1 MLRRPAH
8 VTRRRVAA
16 HACPDCHRLWALRGV
31 RTDSGAWLILCAFCG
46 WSDLRPTGVARDGDL
61 PSSRTPQHDTTGA
74 SPAEENWVHAV
85 LLYAHDDELLTVLED
100 YLLEGWARGAVG
112 LVIATPEHR
121 RALRAR
127 LDAHGVTRTLG
138 AGRLVELD
146 AATTLEQFMRD
157 GAPDAELFHRTVGSL
172 VRDHAADGGL
182 RGFGEMVDV
191 LWADGNAVGALQLE
205 RLWAGLQDQVSFTL
219 LCAYTT
225 KHVDAEDR
233 DTIAHAHDR
242 LLA

>member
-46 WSDLRPTGVARDGDL
+46 WSDLRPTGATRGGDL
-61 PSSRTPQHDTTGA
+61 PSARVPRRATPDETGDDRW
-74 SPAEENWVHAV
+74 SHGV
-85 LLYAHDDELLTVLED
+85 LLYEHDDELLAVLED
-100 YLLEGWARGAVG
+100 YLVDGWARGAVG

-121 RALRAR
+121 RALHER
-127 LDAHGVTRTLG
+127 LHAHGMARTPG
-138 AGRLVELD
+138 EGRLVELD
-146 AATTLEQFMRD
+146 AVATLEQFMRD
-157 GAPDAELFHRTVGSL
+157 GAPDADLFDRTVGSL

-191 LWADGNAVGALQLE
+191 LWAAGNAVGALELE
-205 RLWAGLQDQVSFTL
+205 RLWSGLQEQVSFTL
-219 LCAYTT
+219 LCAYATE
-225 KHVDAEDR
+225 HVDPEDR

-242 LLA
+242 QLA